1 MIKANELRIGNLVFD
16 NEDRLDNTIFT
27 VSRVEL
33 PEYTDWNDGDGYS
46 VTASKGDSNNYYS
59 LKPAGIPLNEEW
71 LVKFGFEK
79 EEADAKGIAVWD
91 EFYHGTFLISNHGTG
106 IEDYHF
112 IAYEGEVVDVRFV
125 HELQN
130 LFFAIKGEE
139 LTIKEKVA

>member
-1 MIKANELRIGNLVFD
+1 MIKANELRIGNLVLGRFGGDVFPREVIGID
-16 NEDRLDNTIFT
+16 NSTVYFTEGFENRFRDKQDLED
-27 VSRVEL
+27 V
-33 PEYTDWNDGDGYS
+33 
-46 VTASKGDSNNYYS
+46 
-59 LKPAGIPLNEEW
+59 KPIPLTEEW
-71 LVKFGFEK
+71 LVRFGFEK

-130 LFFAIKGEE
+130 LFFAIKREE